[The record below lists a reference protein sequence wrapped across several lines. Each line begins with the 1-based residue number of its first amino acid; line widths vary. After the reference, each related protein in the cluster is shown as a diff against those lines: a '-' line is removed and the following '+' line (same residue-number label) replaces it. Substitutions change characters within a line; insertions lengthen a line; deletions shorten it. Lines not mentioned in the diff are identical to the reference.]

1 MEALY
6 LHWFDLYFGNIIP
19 IYLPIINTNLQI
31 HLIWTFM
38 IIANTLISHSDLF
51 YFYHYDNHNDHHKH
65 FNCNYGISC
74 GMDKIFKTERIQDK

>member
-1 MEALY
+1 MTLPKNKIIFSNFFEAS
-6 LHWFDLYFGNIIP
+6 FSFEINI
-19 IYLPIINTNLQI
+19 
-31 HLIWTFM
+31 IWTFM

-74 GMDKIFKTERIQDK
+74 GMDKIFKTEKLLFNHFIQYLY